1 MRLSDKFKG
10 REPYSPGG
18 KPCSVVLN
26 ANESFVRPSAALMEE
41 FQSIVANCDFNRYP
55 DPRAIA
61 LCQAFADLY
70 KVDWQHVT
78 AGNGSDELIEL
89 LFACLVAP
97 RDRVVT
103 VNPDFSMY
111 GNGAYMNGVE
121 EIIYQQDDY
130 TIDVEALIA
139 LCKER
144 DAAMLIFSNPCNPT
158 GVALCREEVLR
169 IINGF
174 DGIVVVD
181 EAYMDFSDQSVLD
194 LAGTQE
200 NLIVLKTCSK
210 ALGMAGLR
218 VGYAVTTPEM
228 TDLLQIGKPFYN
240 VGRLTQELAN
250 AVLRRE
256 DEIRAA
262 IVAINESTK
271 ELMTGLAGLAERYDA
286 LGKVL
291 PSATNF
297 AYIVTDAAPQ
307 LFESMQNH
315 GVLIRKPQPNAL
327 RINSGT
333 AEENAACLAALEA
346 CLKELEQ

>member
-18 KPCSVVLN
+18 QPCPVVLN
-26 ANESFVRPSAALMEE
+26 ANESFVRPSEDLMKE
-41 FQSIVANCDFNRYP
+41 FQKIVAECDFNRYP
-55 DPRAIA
+55 DPRATE

-70 KVDWQHVT
+70 KVNWEHVT

-97 RDRVVT
+97 HDRVVT

-121 EIIYQQDDY
+121 EIVYQQADY
-130 TIDVEALIA
+130 HIDVDALLA

-158 GVALCREEVLR
+158 GVELPREAVLR
-169 IINGF
+169 IVNEF
-174 DGIVVVD
+174 DGIVVAD
-181 EAYMDFSDQSVLD
+181 EAYMDFSDQSVMD

-218 VGYAVTTPEM
+218 VGFAVTMPEM
-228 TDLLQIGKPFYN
+228 TALLQIGKPFYN
-240 VGRLTQELAN
+240 VGRLTQALAT
-250 AVLRRE
+250 AVLRRPE
-256 DEIRAA
+256 EIRAA
-262 IVAINESTK
+262 IDTINDSTQSLIK
-271 ELMTGLAGLAERYDA
+271 GLEALAEKYEV
-286 LGKVL
+286 LGQIL

-307 LFESMQNH
+307 LFEKMQSH

-327 RINSGT
+327 RINSGSQK
-333 AEENAACLAALEA
+333 ENAACLEALEA
-346 CLKELEQ
+346 SLKELEQ